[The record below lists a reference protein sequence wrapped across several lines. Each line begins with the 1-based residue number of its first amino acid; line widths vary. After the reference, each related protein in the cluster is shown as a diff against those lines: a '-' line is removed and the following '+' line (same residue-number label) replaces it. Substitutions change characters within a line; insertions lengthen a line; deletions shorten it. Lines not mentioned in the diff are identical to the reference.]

1 MENKWCSHEDTENVW
16 DNVYSQWTESTSML
30 ITTTL
35 YFMLVQQWLFFKAQ
49 EWLCQH
55 KYLRASNESTWA
67 LIKLSNTPSV
77 NVTLYMWVV
86 AHFGWIL
93 IFCGVFFFSFFFSLH
108 EANILLL
115 LELQVLQHTWHK
127 YTLLNNKHQP
137 CFLLVWYLCT
147 VSKKTELSIGE
158 SVSLPLPHSR
168 NTQYYRLYP
177 QSKQTNKATINSH
190 SNRNQLLPFNFQKPV
205 FSMCFSHAESCN

>member
-1 MENKWCSHEDTENVW
+1 MSAQVLACIKWINMSFNQT
-16 DNVYSQWTESTSML
+16 
-30 ITTTL
+30 
-35 YFMLVQQWLFFKAQ
+35 
-49 EWLCQH
+49 
-55 KYLRASNESTWA
+55 
-67 LIKLSNTPSV
+67 IKHTKRECYIVHVSSRTFWMDSDL
-77 NVTLYMWVV
+77 LW
-86 AHFGWIL
+86 
-93 IFCGVFFFSFFFSLH
+93 VFFFFFFLLFSLH

-127 YTLLNNKHQP
+127 YTILNNKHQP

-205 FSMCFSHAESCN
+205 FSMCLSNAESCN

>member
-1 MENKWCSHEDTENVW
+1 MNTKHINAYYY
-16 DNVYSQWTESTSML
+16 NF
-30 ITTTL
+30 IL
-35 YFMLVQQWLFFKAQ
+35 YAGSAVTFFFFKAQ
-49 EWLCQH
+49 GWLCQH
-55 KYLRASNESTWA
+55 KYLRASNESTRA

-86 AHFGWIL
+86 VHFGWIP
-93 IFCGVFFFSFFFSLH
+93 IFCGLFFFRVFSFCFLSFFSLH

-127 YTLLNNKHQP
+127 YTILNNKHQP

-177 QSKQTNKATINSH
+177 VKNKQNYH
-190 SNRNQLLPFNFQKPV
+190 
-205 FSMCFSHAESCN
+205 